1 MLNNIQIFRYIDTNS
16 IIQKINPLNKLLT
29 LIIFTIISI
38 TSNNIIEHILLIIYL
53 LFLILL
59 SKIKINKYLKSMKC
73 LLYLL
78 IPIFIVNLLC
88 KIDLILNITNIFKII
103 EIYIYSSLITIS
115 TSTNELIY
123 SLDKLLLP
131 LKILKINTKK
141 IILVLTLSIKFIP
154 IVIEEFNK
162 VIKGLISKGIKK
174 NKILVLKAIII
185 PTFSLLISKADMLA
199 DELELK
205 LYDYNIKID
214 DYNWNLKDW
223 IILMI
228 YIIVF
233 GGRYA
238 LLNDIFLWWNEL

>member
-16 IIQKINPLNKLLT
+16 IIQKINPLNKILT

-38 TSNNIIEHILLIIYL
+38 TSNNIIEHMIFIVY
-53 LFLILL
+53 LFLLMLL
-59 SKIKINKYLKSMKC
+59 SKIKINKYLKLMKG

-78 IPIFIVNLLC
+78 IPIFIINLFC
-88 KIDLILNITNIFKII
+88 KVDMILNVTNILKII
-103 EIYIYSSLITIS
+103 EIFIYSSLITIS
-115 TSTNELIY
+115 TTTNELIY
-123 SLDKLLLP
+123 SLDRLLLP

-141 IILVLTLSIKFIP
+141 IIFVLTLSIKFIP
-154 IVIEEFNK
+154 IVIEEFNI

-185 PTFSLLISKADMLA
+185 PTFSLLIRKADMLA

-205 LYDYNIKID
+205 IYDYNIKIET
-214 DYNWNLKDW
+214 YNWNLSDW
-223 IILMI
+223 IILII
-228 YIIVF
+228 YIMIF

-238 LLNDIFLWWNEL
+238 LFNDFFL